1 MNSSD
6 IDSGNPRS
14 TDCMNNESIT
24 SIFRRIHQW
33 VLAALAIIGF
43 GLLAGCKMTNG
54 GNPDSPP
61 GPGCLSPTQ
70 CSSGEKLNPPDQ
82 LLGERLFKDTR
93 FGHYFAVQSGGD
105 VNASLGVGE
114 PVVENEITTDP
125 TQPLP
130 GPMAGQA
137 INCLQCHLVQQELN
151 EPGGGMQAYTDF
163 ASRSPIPSRPVDTV
177 HGGFTARKAEPM
189 VDEFNFGTAAQC
201 LHWDCQFSDMAT
213 LVLDT
218 MTGRNFG
225 WLPAEYNQAIQEL
238 ASVIRNDNGTG
249 VLAQQF
255 SGSLPYSTIF
265 NCTDKQIPAA
275 FKLPQQYCLNVA
287 TASVAQIANDVAQLI
302 SAYVDSLAFSRDSN
316 NEFNGSPYDQFLIDN
331 NLPRTPSPEQTSQQ
345 YSAQLLQLLQTGNNF
360 KFANNGVLKFQ
371 HNQPFVFGPQE
382 LHGLMIFLTR
392 PAGPVITST
401 EVAVGGIGSCAACH
415 APPDFT
421 DHLAHNTGVS
431 QLEYDAI
438 HGSGAFM
445 NLQIPN
451 LSQRDANPNAYLP
464 VTPRHPDAEEPF
476 RAAPAADD
484 DEKADLGVW
493 NIFANPNFPDRQSSL
508 QKLLCAIDTG
518 QFTACSSTDAQLLD
532 LSVAVFAT
540 RTLRDLGQE
549 GPFMHNGQFNTITEV
564 LQFYQQASVLA
575 RAGQLRNAD
584 PRMQN
589 IALNDADLA
598 DLTAFLNALNDDHSN

>member
-1 MNSSD
+1 MN
-6 IDSGNPRS
+6 IAPS
-14 TDCMNNESIT
+14 TGVICSIH
-24 SIFRRIHQW
+24 RW
-33 VLAALAIIGF
+33 ALAGLVITGF
-43 GLLAGCKMTNG
+43 GLLTACKMTNG

-61 GPGCLSPTQ
+61 GAGCLSPTQ
-70 CSSGEKLNPPDQ
+70 CSSGEALNPPDQ

-114 PVVENEITTDP
+114 PVVENEITTNP

-151 EPGGGMQAYTDF
+151 EPEGGMQAYTDF
-163 ASRSPIPSRPVDTV
+163 ASRSPLPSRPADTV
-177 HGGFTARKAEPM
+177 HGNFTARKAEPM
-189 VDEFNFGTAAQC
+189 VDEFNYGNTAQC
-201 LHWDCQFSDMAT
+201 LHWDCQFGDMPT

-225 WLPAEYNQAIQEL
+225 WLPLEYNQAIQQV

-255 SGSLPYSTIF
+255 SGSLPYSTLF
-265 NCTDKQIPAA
+265 DCADPQIPAA
-275 FKLPQQYCLNVA
+275 YKLPQQYCLNVA
-287 TASVAQIANDVAQLI
+287 TASDAQIAEDVAQLI
-302 SAYVDSLAFSRDSN
+302 SSYVNSLAFSRDSD

-331 NLPRTPSPEQTSQQ
+331 NLPRAPASGQTPQQ
-345 YSAQLLQLLQTGNNF
+345 YAAQLLLLLQTENNF
-360 KFANNGVLKFQ
+360 QFVNNGVLKFQ
-371 HNQPFVFGPQE
+371 HDQPFVFGPRE
-382 LHGLMIFLTR
+382 LHGLIIFLSR
-392 PAGPVITST
+392 PVGPVITPT
-401 EVAVGGIGSCAACH
+401 EVVEGGIGNCAACH

-431 QLEYDAI
+431 QIEYDAV

-445 NLQIPN
+445 NLQIPS
-451 LSQRDANPNAYLP
+451 LAQRDANPNAYLP
-464 VTPRHPDAEEPF
+464 VTPQHPDAQEVF
-476 RAAPAADD
+476 RAAPVADD
-484 DEKADLGVW
+484 PQKADLGVW
-493 NIFANPNFPDRQSSL
+493 NIFANPDFPGRQSNL
-508 QKLLCAIDTG
+508 QEFLCAIDTG
-518 QFTACSSTDAQLLD
+518 QLAACLTTNAQLLD
-532 LSVAVFAT
+532 RSVAVFAT

-549 GPFMHNGQFNTITEV
+549 GPYMHNGQFNTLADV
-564 LQFYQQASVLA
+564 LKFYQQASALA

-589 IALNDADLA
+589 IALNTADLA
-598 DLTAFLNALNDDHSN
+598 DLTAFLNSLNEDYSN